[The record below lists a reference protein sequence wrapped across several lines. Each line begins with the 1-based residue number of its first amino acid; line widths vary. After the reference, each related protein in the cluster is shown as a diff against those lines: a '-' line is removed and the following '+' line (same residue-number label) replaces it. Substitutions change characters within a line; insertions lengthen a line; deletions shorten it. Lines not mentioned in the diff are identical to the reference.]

1 MAPYSYHD
9 NPHDSQEY
17 HDHSHYDAPKAANR
31 STWSERRLI
40 RTMEQTRLFD
50 RLRGRLNPRQEKA
63 LLRLFR
69 AEPDGF
75 EGGLSADNYRR
86 DHRRTRLHCYA

>member
-1 MAPYSYHD
+1 
-9 NPHDSQEY
+9 
-17 HDHSHYDAPKAANR
+17 
-31 STWSERRLI
+31 
-40 RTMEQTRLFD
+40 MEQTRLFD

-86 DHRRTRLHCYA
+86 ITGTPASTATLDLADLVAKGALRRTGARRYTRYWLDLPPFDE